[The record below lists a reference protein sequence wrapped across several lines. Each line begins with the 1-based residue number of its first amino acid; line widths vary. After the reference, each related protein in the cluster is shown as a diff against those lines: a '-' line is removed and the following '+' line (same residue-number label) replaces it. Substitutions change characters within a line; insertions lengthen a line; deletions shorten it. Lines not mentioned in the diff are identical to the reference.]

1 MLAYSARKIL
11 TSHQTSN
18 KLLQIVEIRVFT
30 DSKKFFYNSPSLL
43 KQEIKEKVS
52 PELESSSQGDSG
64 NDFKFNIKEDEK
76 AEKKKN
82 KSREK
87 LFDRKG
93 ELIIHAFANTKKREK
108 ETYLEC
114 LRMYQ
119 NHVGR
124 KRELTSFIPVA
135 MKYMEEF
142 GVHKD
147 LSVYKELLELFP
159 KEKMIPTNQF
169 QTMFMHYPREQY
181 CAVNLLDFMEKNQVI
196 PDGETEL
203 ILLSIF
209 GRHGL
214 PLLKFWNMMYWMPK
228 FKHLNPWPVPKPI
241 PDDVMVLSQ
250 FAMEKIG
257 SIDVLSKVVIYDTK
271 KVKDSIDKTWIVSV
285 QAPLQRELLAKHNK
299 KEPIYVE
306 GPFKIYVANKCVDY
320 FILTA
325 KAMKNR
331 KFPGADDNDGK

>member
-1 MLAYSARKIL
+1 MLTL
-11 TSHQTSN
+11 VGGCQTSN
-18 KLLQIVEIRVFT
+18 RLLQIPEIRVLT
-30 DSKKFFYNSPSLL
+30 DSRGFFHSFPTLS
-43 KQEIKEKVS
+43 KQQQKEKVS
-52 PELESSSQGDSG
+52 PEPESPSLEDSR
-64 NDFKFNIKEDEK
+64 NYFRINIDEDEK
-76 AEKKKN
+76 RDKKED

-93 ELIIHAFANTKKREK
+93 ELMIHAFANARKREK

-114 LRMYQ
+114 LRMYR

-124 KRELTSFIPVA
+124 KRELTAFIPVA
-135 MKYMEEF
+135 VKYMEEF

-147 LSVYKELLELFP
+147 LAVYKELLELFP

-181 CAVNLLDFMEKNQVI
+181 CVVNLLDFMEKNQVI

-214 PLLKFWNMMYWMPK
+214 PLLKFWNMMYWLPK

-241 PDDVMVLSQ
+241 PDDVMILSQ
-250 FAMEKIG
+250 LAMEKIG

-271 KVKDSIDKTWIVSV
+271 KVKDSLDKTWIVSV
-285 QAPLQRELLAKHNK
+285 QAPLQSELLAKHNK
-299 KEPIYVE
+299 KEPVFVE
-306 GPFKIYVANKCVDY
+306 GPFRIYVANKSVDY

-325 KAMKNR
+325 KALKNR
-331 KFPGADDNDGK
+331 KFPGADDNDGQ